1 MSATEAGSTAPSGWY
16 PEPGTGRQRYWTGTA
31 WGDYAPVPAAG
42 GAPAYTSAPAA
53 SAPAG
58 IALNVYAETVDPN
71 QVLSPEQREAY
82 KRHTLTTF
90 PTWAVVVLSILTLGI
105 FGTICHLLKHS
116 KLPVVKPDDPSAGK
130 AIGFLFIP
138 IFNLYWTF
146 VVWLRLVDRINF
158 QYRLRGR
165 PAPISRNLALWAII
179 SSFAGWVVGIGLL
192 VGPILALI
200 AAAQIQTAANKL
212 AEGQV

>member
-1 MSATEAGSTAPSGWY
+1 MARGAG
-16 PEPGTGRQRYWTGTA
+16 
-31 WGDYAPVPAAG
+31 
-42 GAPAYTSAPAA
+42 
-53 SAPAG
+53 
-58 IALNVYAETVDPN
+58 
-71 QVLSPEQREAY
+71 
-82 KRHTLTTF
+82 
-90 PTWAVVVLSILTLGI
+90 
-105 FGTICHLLKHS
+105 
-116 KLPVVKPDDPSAGK
+116 VKPDDPSAGK

-158 QYRLRGR
+158 QFRLRGH

-179 SSFAGWVVGIGLL
+179 SSFAGWIVGIGLL